1 MQKRVSLTKKKK
13 KKMSEFPSLT
23 EQLGCL
29 DP

>member
-1 MQKRVSLTKKKK
+1 MQKRVSLTKKK

-23 EQLGCL
+23 EQLGWL